1 MKNIGDIVAAEC
13 VIPEIT
19 KAWKCWCTIE
29 RALRE
34 TENVF
39 VIILA
44 HRSGVISQHIQA
56 LFESAL
62 KSDLQSV
69 VISCSVRVQV
79 VTVLLEVGKGQVRRL
94 GGPGRKKKV
103 WNVSLLPVE
112 QVVSVGPDVTDS
124 NGLTLRQ
131 LILDRSVPLLRIGR
145 LPGALESKES
155 QTFGTEVRACWIGIR
170 CSEPIFERRLLSVG
184 IKQRKNV

>member
-1 MKNIGDIVAAEC
+1 MRPLTRVWISSLCDWSIALEISARCACRAIDCKRVSILRGDNPLCAPSANERVSYARHVLTHEPPLAERQLPNTAGMKNIGDIVTAEC

-19 KAWKCWCTIE
+19 KPWKRWRAIE
-29 RALRE
+29 YVPRD

-62 KSDLQSV
+62 KSDLHRV

-79 VTVLLEVGKGQVRRL
+79 VTVLREV
-94 GGPGRKKKV
+94 
-103 WNVSLLPVE
+103 
-112 QVVSVGPDVTDS
+112 
-124 NGLTLRQ
+124 
-131 LILDRSVPLLRIGR
+131 
-145 LPGALESKES
+145 
-155 QTFGTEVRACWIGIR
+155 
-170 CSEPIFERRLLSVG
+170 
-184 IKQRKNV
+184 